1 MFNFNF
7 LFMHKLLLVED
18 EDMLSMIIKD
28 TLETKGFQVMT
39 AHNGAEALAIYDK
52 FIPDIAVLD
61 IMMEGMS
68 GYEVATEIRKKN
80 EFIPLLF
87 LSAKSQTAD
96 VLKGFEAGAN
106 DYMKKPF
113 SIDELLAR
121 LQVLLRTISRATG
134 KTRYQ
139 IGNYVFDSVAQTL
152 IFGNESV
159 TISFKEAKL
168 LQYLA
173 ETINQVVEKDRVLE
187 DIWGMNTVYTSR
199 NMDVVI
205 TKLRRYFKNDDRIK
219 FINLRGVGYKLV
231 VE

>member
-1 MFNFNF
+1 
-7 LFMHKLLLVED
+7 MHKLLLVED

-28 TLETKGFQVMT
+28 TLETKGFEVMI
-39 AHNGAEALAIYDK
+39 ARNGAEALVAYKK
-52 FIPDIAVLD
+52 FLPDIAVLD

-68 GYEVATEIRKKN
+68 GYEVASEIRKQN

-96 VLKGFEAGAN
+96 VLKGFDAGAN

-121 LQVLLRTISRATG
+121 IQVLLRTITRATG

-139 IGNYVFDSVAQTL
+139 IGNYVFDAVAQTL
-152 IFGNESV
+152 VFGDESA

-168 LQYLA
+168 LQFLSDNM
-173 ETINQVVEKDRVLE
+173 NQVVEKERVLE
-187 DIWGMNTVYTSR
+187 EIWGMNTVYTSR

-205 TKLRRYFKNDDRIK
+205 TKLRRYFKNDERVK

>member
-1 MFNFNF
+1 
-7 LFMHKLLLVED
+7 MHKLLLVED

-28 TLETKGFQVMT
+28 TLETKGFEVMI
-39 AHNGAEALAIYDK
+39 ARNGAEALVSYKK
-52 FIPDIAVLD
+52 FLPDIAVLD

-68 GYEVATEIRKKN
+68 GYEVASEIRKQN

-121 LQVLLRTISRATG
+121 IQVLLRTITRASG

-139 IGNYVFDSVAQTL
+139 IGNYVFDAVAQTL
-152 IFGNESV
+152 LFGNDSV

-168 LQYLA
+168 LQFLS
-173 ETINQVVEKDRVLE
+173 ENINQVVEKERVLE
-187 DIWGMNTVYTSR
+187 EIWGMNTVYTSR

-205 TKLRRYFKNDDRIK
+205 TKLRRYFKNDERIK

>member
-1 MFNFNF
+1 
-7 LFMHKLLLVED
+7 MHKLLLVED

-28 TLETKGFQVMT
+28 TLETKGFEVMI
-39 AHNGAEALAIYDK
+39 ARNGTEALENFK
-52 FIPDIAVLD
+52 SFLPDIAVLD

-68 GYEVATEIRKKN
+68 GYEVATEIRKQN

-121 LQVLLRTISRATG
+121 IQVLLRTVTRTAG

-139 IGNYVFDSVAQTL
+139 IGNYVFDAVAQSL
-152 IFGNESV
+152 SFGAEVV

-168 LQYLA
+168 LQFLS
-173 ETINQVVEKDRVLE
+173 ENMNQVVEKERVLE
-187 DIWGMNTVYTSR
+187 EIWGMNTVYTSR

-205 TKLRRYFKNDDRIK
+205 TKLRRYFKNDERIK